1 MNEFTIFLLQVQMQ
15 CWHESFA
22 ILKETGSVI
31 AGVHIEESQV
41 KEKVR
46 ECDLT

>member
-1 MNEFTIFLLQVQMQ
+1 MNFSDYFRLYSQVQMQ

-22 ILKETGSVI
+22 NLKETGSVI

-41 KEKVR
+41 KEKV
-46 ECDLT
+46 

>member
-1 MNEFTIFLLQVQMQ
+1 MQ

-22 ILKETGSVI
+22 NLKETGSVI

-41 KEKVR
+41 KEKV
-46 ECDLT
+46 